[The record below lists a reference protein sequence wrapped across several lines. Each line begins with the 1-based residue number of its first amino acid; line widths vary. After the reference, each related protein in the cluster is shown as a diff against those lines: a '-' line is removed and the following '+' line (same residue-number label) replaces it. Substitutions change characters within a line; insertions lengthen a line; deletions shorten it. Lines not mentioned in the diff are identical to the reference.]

1 MTSVIHDD
9 KNLENEKKT
18 ILNITSVYCINEPEA
33 ACLYICVIL
42 L

>member
-1 MTSVIHDD
+1 MIHDD
-9 KNLENEKKT
+9 KNLENEKET
-18 ILNITSVYCINEPEA
+18 ILNIKSVSCINEPEV